1 MFFSFFLFVFHSYFT
16 FSIARL
22 YYQFKCK
29 CCSTRTLAWNAYSFS
44 YLSIY
49 LISIYFILF
58 IQDGLVLLISINSE
72 FNIPFFLDFGFK
84 VASEIT
90 LVLASNVSEMKEE
103 ALVVKSGL
111 LIEAIRS
118 TAEDVLADLA
128 EVSKD
133 VNEDLA
139 IEEDRNDICP

>member
-1 MFFSFFLFVFHSYFT
+1 M
-16 FSIARL
+16 
-22 YYQFKCK
+22 
-29 CCSTRTLAWNAYSFS
+29 
-44 YLSIY
+44 
-49 LISIYFILF
+49 
-58 IQDGLVLLISINSE
+58 ISINSE